1 MTSVFDL
8 LKNKAQSM
16 ERDLDNWLKQVKDE
30 RDRIYE
36 LNYFTAPQILV
47 LREELGSFSSCYKEK
62 SMPIKPSL
70 MNLLHSVSVNV
81 TTGCLKKCFD
91 NASAEELP
99 ISPSSSKSSPF
110 AAAVVQSDPSF
121 VSDTPTKKKHK
132 KKPKVPIRKVS
143 GDTSHSATQSR
154 LTESDLS
161 PTQLSHLYNLIQG
174 AGYNRS
180 LILLAFERCAA
191 TSSMLEDVSE
201 WCSEHESKFEFSEDE
216 SDDSNS
222 DSESDNDSNA
232 VDDDNTRDMEH
243 TEKEETE
250 TAKLCEIAIL
260 EIETIYTDPKTQVE
274 FNSSEEFDDFFEVIK
289 RTPLD
294 ENHPSVKRLHALGF
308 EMDVCIQ
315 AVEKFPN
322 NLSSAMNYIYAL
334 DEEIM
339 PDATAG
345 KQVEEAE
352 VEV

>member
-1 MTSVFDL
+1 MTTVFDL

-16 ERDLDNWLKQVKDE
+16 ERDLDNWLKQVKDQ

-36 LNYFTAPQILV
+36 LNYFTTPQILV
-47 LREELGSFSSCYKEK
+47 LREELGSFKSCYKEK
-62 SMPIKPSL
+62 SMPIKPSV
-70 MNLLHSVSVNV
+70 MNLLHSVSGNV

-91 NASAEELP
+91 NISAKQLPNSPGASA
-99 ISPSSSKSSPF
+99 ISSP
-110 AAAVVQSDPSF
+110 AALVESDASF
-121 VSDTPTKKKHK
+121 VSDTPTPQKHE

-143 GDTSHSATQSR
+143 VHTSHSHPK
-154 LTESDLS
+154 LTESDLTS
-161 PTQLSHLYNLIQG
+161 TQLIHLYNLKEG

-180 LILLAFERCAA
+180 LILLAFEQCAA
-191 TSSMLEDVSE
+191 TSSMLEDVSK
-201 WCSEHESKFEFSEDE
+201 WCLEHGSEFEFSDDE

-222 DSESDNDSNA
+222 DSESENDNN
-232 VDDDNTRDMEH
+232 VTDDNTMDMEH
-243 TEKEETE
+243 TEEEETE
-250 TAKLCEIAIL
+250 TTRLNEIAIFDV
-260 EIETIYTDPKTQVE
+260 ETINTDSKTQVQSHD
-274 FNSSEEFDDFFEVIK
+274 NEFDDVFEIIK

-308 EMDVCIQ
+308 EINACIQ

-322 NLSSAMNYIYAL
+322 NPSSAMNYIYAL

-339 PDATAG
+339 PDETTG

>member
-1 MTSVFDL
+1 MTTVFDL

-16 ERDLDNWLKQVKDE
+16 ERDLDNWLKQVKDQ

-36 LNYFTAPQILV
+36 LNYFTTPQILV
-47 LREELGSFSSCYKEK
+47 LREELGSFKSCYKEK
-62 SMPIKPSL
+62 SMPIKPSV
-70 MNLLHSVSVNV
+70 MNLLHSVSGNV

-91 NASAEELP
+91 KFSAEQLP
-99 ISPSSSKSSPF
+99 ISPSASITSP
-110 AAAVVQSDPSF
+110 AAIVVSV
-121 VSDTPTKKKHK
+121 VSDIPTRKKQE

-143 GDTSHSATQSR
+143 IDTRHSATHPKFTKND
-154 LTESDLS
+154 LTQ
-161 PTQLSHLYNLIQG
+161 TQLSHLYNLIS

-201 WCSEHESKFEFSEDE
+201 WCTEHESEFEFSDDE
-216 SDDSNS
+216 GDDSNC
-222 DSESDNDSNA
+222 DSESDNDSN
-232 VDDDNTRDMEH
+232 VSEGNTIEMEH
-243 TEKEETE
+243 TEEEETKATRLNE
-250 TAKLCEIAIL
+250 LAISN
-260 EIETIYTDPKTQVE
+260 IETINTD
-274 FNSSEEFDDFFEVIK
+274 SETHVQSHDNEFDDLFEVIK

-294 ENHPSVKRLHALGF
+294 ENHPSVKSLNALGF
-308 EMDVCIQ
+308 EIDSCIQ

-322 NLSSAMNYIYAL
+322 NPSSAMDYIYAL
-334 DEEIM
+334 DEENV